1 MIQIEKLDPVYVR
14 EWCES
19 IYEQMNFPQ
28 KYRGEETFKKDIS
41 KWIREYLVIEG
52 INWSTGDDVL
62 LELMQLE
69 YEDLYKIFKWF
80 LNARKMDR
88 KDRIFHP
95 GYKGLGYFQKFES
108 CLKSYN
114 LITKELRFSRVK
126 ASRFIVCPY
135 CNRNFINSTMKVYK
149 CEACRDNNANSFEYN
164 IDEIYL
170 ERKCPKGHEINEQH
184 IELLNSC
191 QLDHFWSKIDY
202 PLLAVCFYN
211 LVPSC
216 ASCNYNKLTSE
227 ISISPYDSSIEV
239 DELFRFNYDLKSIHQ
254 PRIFIERQKSEKF
267 DLLKK
272 DLDNIGIIEL
282 YQVHSDV
289 IEELLWKKEY
299 YSKPYTERI
308 KSLFQEN
315 GMKELTESEIKRFL
329 TGVYTDSKEYGKRP
343 LSKMV
348 ADISRNIGL
357 IGE

>member
-108 CLKSYN
+108 CLKSSYN

-202 PLLAVCFYN
+202 PLLAVCLYN

-216 ASCNYNKLTSE
+216 ASCITIN
-227 ISISPYDSSIEV
+227 
-239 DELFRFNYDLKSIHQ
+239 
-254 PRIFIERQKSEKF
+254 
-267 DLLKK
+267 
-272 DLDNIGIIEL
+272 
-282 YQVHSDV
+282 
-289 IEELLWKKEY
+289 
-299 YSKPYTERI
+299 
-308 KSLFQEN
+308 
-315 GMKELTESEIKRFL
+315 
-329 TGVYTDSKEYGKRP
+329 
-343 LSKMV
+343 
-348 ADISRNIGL
+348 
-357 IGE
+357 